1 MPEKFSLQPENFK
14 PEFSPEFENQE
25 PTFDAVILL
34 TSGFKDNK
42 NPTFSSESGLPQL
55 DLAGKIRAL
64 AAGEILSRGEV
75 PKLIITGGRFWGEE
89 NPSLASET
97 WKYIKAKY
105 PEIPE
110 SSVILLEE
118 AIDTNSNVNN
128 SVRIMKENGIKNV
141 LLLSSGFHLKRA
153 KDYFSE
159 AGIEVF
165 DTRAA
170 EQETAKRSSRHQKLI
185 EKYQKSFGLKIEQAK
200 EIVLSGI
207 AKIDKKGNLIRDIA
221 TKLRAK
227 K

>member
-1 MPEKFSLQPENFK
+1 M
-14 PEFSPEFENQE
+14 
-25 PTFDAVILL
+25 VLL
-34 TSGFKDNK
+34 TSGFKDNN

-64 AAGEILSRGEV
+64 AAGEILSRGEA
-75 PKLIITGGRFWGEE
+75 PKLIISGGKFCGEE

-97 WKYIKAKY
+97 WKYIHAKY

-110 SSVILLEE
+110 SLVILEE
-118 AIDTNSNVNN
+118 KAVDTSSNAQNTADV
-128 SVRIMKENGIKNV
+128 MKENGIGKI
-141 LLLSSGFHLKRA
+141 LLLSSGFHLKRV

-159 AGIEVF
+159 AGIKVT
-165 DTRAA
+165 DIRAA
-170 EQETAKRSSRHQKLI
+170 EEEVVKRSSRHQKLI

-221 TKLRAK
+221 ARLREK
-227 K
+227 DSFFS